1 MPDLD
6 VYAPPASQFYWSDF
20 ISDGPV
26 IAMSLE
32 ERGAYITLLCVA
44 WMEEGLPDDHTKLAK
59 LLRLSPRKFASI
71 WESMETRWYVGD
83 DGRLYNRKMEGIR
96 DEMRARSTTASEA
109 GKRGAKKRWGSK

>member
-1 MPDLD
+1 MAEQD

-32 ERGAYITLLCVA
+32 ERGAYITMLCVA
-44 WMEEGLPDDHTKLAK
+44 WMEEGLPDDHRQLAK
-59 LLRLSPRKFASI
+59 LLRITPHKFASV
-71 WESMETRWYVGD
+71 WESMEARWYVE
-83 DGRLYNRKMEGIR
+83 DGRLYNRKMERIR
-96 DEMRARSTTASEA
+96 EEMRERSTTASEA

>member
-1 MPDLD
+1 MPDAD
-6 VYAPPASQFYWSDF
+6 VYAPPAFQFYASDF

-44 WMEEGLPDDHTKLAK
+44 WMEEGLPDDHKQLAK
-59 LLRLSPRKFASI
+59 LLRITPRKFTAI
-71 WESMETRWYVGD
+71 WESMETRWYIGE

-96 DEMRARSTTASEA
+96 EEMRKNSKAASEA